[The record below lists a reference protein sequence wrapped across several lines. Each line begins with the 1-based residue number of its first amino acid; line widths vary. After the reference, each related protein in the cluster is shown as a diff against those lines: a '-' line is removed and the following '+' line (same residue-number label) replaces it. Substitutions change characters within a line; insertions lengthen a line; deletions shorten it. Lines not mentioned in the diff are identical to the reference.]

1 MLVNADFRLFVQD
14 VTTVGR
20 QIFSDT
26 AFSLSEAS
34 EQVGKDIQPSQDRTN
49 AIQSAGADEQGRK
62 PSTEDLQKD
71 ATQIAETAESG
82 FARTEQKAVDS
93 AKEHLD
99 DQTRGTLLYRLKQV
113 VTKLRERSDYSDSV
127 ETLANLVRE
136 YVRAYVSIAEETSA
150 ATQEDVSVNADLK
163 EAVRQFWVL
172 VKSVGNARIWE
183 DVHEKFDVL
192 VQHARR
198 DPEFENLMT
207 ELGHSVQKMLTDPS
221 FFDTA
226 SSKID
231 ELNQRTKK
239 LGTESNLGEDVVAF
253 LIQANRAV
261 EAVAEDPAVSK
272 LTNATTQLCRRAYGG
287 FLDRKSELPTDVIQ
301 VFLPI
306 LLRYIQYI
314 PILRLEIAA
323 PEVDLLIEN
332 LVLEPGRTVNYSSF
346 LPYRTH
352 ITTRNDV
359 DILKRHSKRTSTGLK
374 TTFTATVHGLNI
386 SSSEFG
392 YWVRTHTGIF
402 RLHDEGMAS
411 FYLDRR
417 GIDISLDVEVGRD
430 RLDQIFTLRGVRVI
444 VHKLDYKIHRGKWR
458 FFFWLAK
465 PFLKHMLRRMLEK
478 KIAQQIVASSNAL
491 NRELVFARERL
502 RAARIASPKD
512 LVSFVRAVIAR
523 MQPGPS
529 DSDLKAGFGVD
540 TAGHGIFRD
549 VYAPGSIIKVWQDEV
564 QRAQENIEE
573 GDESRSGLGR
583 TWRNEIFDARGGT
596 RV

>member
-1 MLVNADFRLFVQD
+1 M
-14 VTTVGR
+14 
-20 QIFSDT
+20 
-26 AFSLSEAS
+26 
-34 EQVGKDIQPSQDRTN
+34 
-49 AIQSAGADEQGRK
+49 
-62 PSTEDLQKD
+62 
-71 ATQIAETAESG
+71 
-82 FARTEQKAVDS
+82 
-93 AKEHLD
+93 
-99 DQTRGTLLYRLKQV
+99 KQV
-113 VTKLRERSDYSDSV
+113 VTNLRERSDYSDSV
-127 ETLANLVRE
+127 ATLTNLVRE
-136 YVRAYVSIAEETSA
+136 YVRAYISVAEETSA
-150 ATQEDVSVNADLK
+150 AVQEDVSTNADLK
-163 EAVRQFWVL
+163 EAVSRFWLLIQSFGDAGVW
-172 VKSVGNARIWE
+172 K
-183 DVHEKFDVL
+183 DVQEKFDVL
-192 VQHARR
+192 MQHAQR
-198 DPEFENLMT
+198 DPDFENLMT
-207 ELGHSVQKMLTDPS
+207 ELGNSVQQMLTDPS

-226 SSKID
+226 PNKID
-231 ELNQRTKK
+231 ELSQRTKK

-272 LTNATTQLCRRAYGG
+272 LTNATTQLCRRAYDG
-287 FLDRKSELPTDVIQ
+287 FLDRKSELPADVIQ

-332 LVLEPGRTVNYSSF
+332 LILEPGRTVNYSSF

-359 DILKRHSKRTSTGLK
+359 DILKKHSKRTSTGIK

-402 RLHDEGMAS
+402 RLHDEGFAS

-430 RLDQIFTLRGVRVI
+430 RLDHIFTLRGVRVV

-458 FFFWLAK
+458 FLLWLAK
-465 PFLKHMLRRMLEK
+465 PFLKHMLRRILEK
-478 KIAQQIVASSNAL
+478 KIAQQIVESSNAL

-512 LVSFVRAVIAR
+512 LVSFVRAVLAR

-529 DSDLKAGFGVD
+529 DSDVETGFGVD
-540 TAGHGIFRD
+540 AAGQGIFKD
-549 VYAPGSIIKVWQDEV
+549 VYAPGSIIKVWQYEV
-564 QRAQENIEE
+564 QHAQENIEE
-573 GDESRSGLGR
+573 GDESRGGFGT
-583 TWRNEIFDARGGT
+583 TWRNEVFDARGGT

>member
-34 EQVGKDIQPSQDRTN
+34 QQVAKDIQPPQDRVN
-49 AIQSAGADEQGRK
+49 AVQGAGSDEQARK
-62 PSTEDLQKD
+62 PSTEDLQQD
-71 ATQIAETAESG
+71 AAQIAETAESG
-82 FARTEQKAVDS
+82 LAHTEQKAVDS
-93 AKEHLD
+93 SKEHID
-99 DQTRGTLLYRLKQV
+99 SRTRGTLLYRLKQV
-113 VTKLRERSDYSDSV
+113 VANLRERSDYSDSIT
-127 ETLANLVRE
+127 TLSNLVRE
-136 YVRAYVSIAEETSA
+136 YVRAYVSVAEETSTA
-150 ATQEDVSVNADLK
+150 AQEDTSVNADLQA
-163 EAVRQFWVL
+163 AVRQFWLL
-172 VKSVGNARIWE
+172 VKSVGDPGIWE

-192 VQHARR
+192 MQHARR
-198 DPEFENLMT
+198 DPEFENLMA
-207 ELGHSVQKMLTDPS
+207 ELGHSVQQMLTDPG

-226 SSKID
+226 PDKLD
-231 ELNQRTKK
+231 ELGERTKK
-239 LGTESNLGEDVVAF
+239 LGAESNLGEDVVAF

-272 LTNATTQLCRRAYGG
+272 LTNATTQLCRRTHDG
-287 FLDRKSELPTDVIQ
+287 FLDRKSELPTDVVQ

-332 LVLEPGRTVNYSSF
+332 LILEPGRTVNYSSF

-359 DILKRHSKRTSTGLK
+359 DILKRHSKRTSTGIK
-374 TTFTATVHGLNI
+374 TTFTASVHGLNI

-392 YWVRTHTGIF
+392 YWVRTHSGIF
-402 RLHDEGMAS
+402 RLHDEGVAS

-417 GIDISLDVEVGRD
+417 GIDVSLDVEVGRD
-430 RLDQIFTLRGVRVI
+430 RLDQIFTLRGVRVV

-465 PFLKHMLRRMLEK
+465 PFLKHMLRRILEK

-512 LVSFVRAVIAR
+512 LMSFVRAVLAR

-529 DSDLKAGFGVD
+529 DSDLEAGLGVD
-540 TAGHGIFRD
+540 VAGHGVFRD

-573 GDESRSGLGR
+573 GDETRHGFGT
-583 TWRNEIFDARGGT
+583 TWRNEIFDARGGISI
-596 RV
+596 